1 MRFRRCHRSPGMHGH
16 KPGRMRSRTC
26 HVGADTDNTPYRLA
40 SALPVDPP
48 SGKCLSMPRAER
60 RQVLIRPIATTA
72 EVRTT
77 NTSER

>member
-26 HVGADTDNTPYRLA
+26 HVVVDTDNIPYRLA

-48 SGKCLSMPRAER
+48 SGKCLSIPEGEMR
-60 RQVLIRPIATTA
+60 RMLIRPLATTA
-72 EVRTT
+72 EVRPTDLLPH
-77 NTSER
+77 

>member
-26 HVGADTDNTPYRLA
+26 HVVADTDNTPYRLA

-48 SGKCLSMPRAER
+48 SGKCLSMPEGQSR
-60 RQVLIRPIATTA
+60 RILIEFLATTA

-77 NTSER
+77 GTLQR